1 MLSISTGSAL
11 YCFFFFFFFL
21 EDCWCGDIFFP
32 SLPFLYLS
40 FGLNDHWHGSLL
52 TYCFLGVQLCI
63 GLVFHSLNSN
73 FYVFQSSLPVDLDKS
88 FAQDIFSSKY
98 RAASGKDFMVISCF
112 LQSSLALPF

>member
-1 MLSISTGSAL
+1 MVTFSSLL
-11 YCFFFFFFFL
+11 FL
-21 EDCWCGDIFFP
+21 FCT
-32 SLPFLYLS
+32 

-52 TYCFLGVQLCI
+52 TYCFLGVQLCM